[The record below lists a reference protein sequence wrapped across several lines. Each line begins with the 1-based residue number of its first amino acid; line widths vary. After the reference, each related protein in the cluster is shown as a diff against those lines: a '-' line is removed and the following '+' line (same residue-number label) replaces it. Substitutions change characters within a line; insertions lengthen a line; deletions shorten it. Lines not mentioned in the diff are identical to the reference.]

1 MADKISRLSVLLQT
15 LSRLPG
21 LGFLAQADKQ
31 MRESIDEVDE
41 YGDAVEE
48 VKRNTRE
55 VRNAA
60 REVAKGDEDD

>member
-31 MRESIDEVDE
+31 MRESIDQVDE

-48 VKRNTRE
+48 AKRNTHE
-55 VRNAA
+55 VRNAV
-60 REVAKGDEDD
+60 REVAKGDDD